1 MNSPENMQNE
11 FMMMMMM
18 MNNAGMMNPM
28 MMNNAGMMN
37 PMMMNNGG
45 MMNPMMMNQMM
56 MNNAG
61 MMNNFGMNFENPNNN
76 FIHQV
81 NNFEQLEDPNNKKV
95 YLKIGDHYS
104 EPIIIN
110 KYDNINTVRVK
121 LLSYLKSIGKPLL
134 RPPYPREVIERIS
147 PNETLEYLI
156 ERGVYEKCPNIEKI
170 NGKSVYKIDEIKNG
184 DKLYLDIPLRGG
196 GGPLIEFA
204 DVDKMSKAKKIKFS
218 KNAAKWRKVSQ
229 GLNLFGKCINKKCEA
244 YGNEVIFIAGINV
257 KFDINLKA
265 KEIVCPI
272 CSKNFIPNTL
282 GFWKCEYQIKGEK
295 LKDGEY
301 IQVNINGK
309 ETKGNDFEYYD
320 TNESGTTFWSKLIIC
335 VGYIQKM
342 KYKE

>member
-1 MNSPENMQNE
+1 MNSPLNMQNQ
-11 FMMMMMM
+11 FMM

-37 PMMMNNGG
+37 PMMMNNAGMMNPMMINNAGMMNPMMINNDG
-45 MMNPMMMNQMM
+45 MMNPMMMND
-56 MNNAG
+56 AG
-61 MMNNFGMNFENPNNN
+61 MMNPFMMNNN
-76 FIHQV
+76 DWM
-81 NNFEQLEDPNNKKV
+81 ENKKV
-95 YLKIGDHYS
+95 YLLIGKFGEDNY

-110 KYDNINTVRVK
+110 KDDDINTLREK
-121 LLSYLKSIGKPLL
+121 LLSCLKSIGKPLC
-134 RPPYPREVIERIS
+134 RHPYPGEVIERIS
-147 PNETLEYLI
+147 QNETLEYLI
-156 ERGVYEKCPNIEKI
+156 ERGVFEKYPKIGKI
-170 NGKSVYKIDEIKNG
+170 NGSRFYKVDELKNG
-184 DKLYLDIPLRGG
+184 DKLFLYIPIRGG

-204 DVDKMSKAKKIKFS
+204 DVDKMSKTKNLKFS
-218 KNAAKWRKVSQ
+218 KNAKKWRKVSQ

-301 IQVNINGK
+301 IPVNINGK
-309 ETKGNDFEYYD
+309 ETKGNNFEYYD
-320 TNESGTTFWSKLIIC
+320 TNESGTSFWSKLIIC
-335 VGYIQKM
+335 VGYIQEM
-342 KYKE
+342 KYKK

>member
-1 MNSPENMQNE
+1 MNSPLNMQNQ
-11 FMMMMMM
+11 FMM

-37 PMMMNNGG
+37 PMMINNDG
-45 MMNPMMMNQMM
+45 MMNPMMMND
-56 MNNAG
+56 AG
-61 MMNNFGMNFENPNNN
+61 MMNPFMMNNN
-76 FIHQV
+76 DWM
-81 NNFEQLEDPNNKKV
+81 ENKKV
-95 YLKIGDHYS
+95 YLLIGKFGEDNY

-110 KYDNINTVRVK
+110 KDDDINTLREK
-121 LLSYLKSIGKPLL
+121 LLSCLKSIGKPLCRDPL
-134 RPPYPREVIERIS
+134 PGEVIERIS

-156 ERGVYEKCPNIEKI
+156 ERGVFEKYPYIHNIKRRRI
-170 NGKSVYKIDEIKNG
+170 VYNVDEIKNG
-184 DKLYLDIPLRGG
+184 DKLFLDIPLRGG

-204 DVDKMSKAKKIKFS
+204 DVDKMSKTKNLKFS
-218 KNAAKWRKVSQ
+218 KNAKKWRKVSQ

-301 IQVNINGK
+301 IPVNINGK
-309 ETKGNDFEYYD
+309 ETKGNNFEYYD
-320 TNESGTTFWSKLIIC
+320 TNESGTAFWSKLIIC
-335 VGYIQKM
+335 VGYIQEM
-342 KYKE
+342 KYKK

>member
-1 MNSPENMQNE
+1 MNSPLNMQNQ
-11 FMMMMMM
+11 FMM
-18 MNNAGMMNPM
+18 MNND
-28 MMNNAGMMN
+28 GMMN

-45 MMNPMMMNQMM
+45 MMNPMMMNNGRM

-61 MMNNFGMNFENPNNN
+61 MMNPMMINNDGMMNPMMMNDAGMMNPFMMNNN
-76 FIHQV
+76 DGM
-81 NNFEQLEDPNNKKV
+81 ENKKV
-95 YLKIGDHYS
+95 YLLIGKFGEDNY

-110 KYDNINTVRVK
+110 KDDDINTLREK
-121 LLSYLKSIGKPLL
+121 LLSCLKSIGKPLCR
-134 RPPYPREVIERIS
+134 RPNPGEVIKRIS
-147 PNETLEYLI
+147 QNETLEYLI
-156 ERGVYEKCPNIEKI
+156 KRGVFEKSPDIKKI
-170 NGKSVYKIDEIKNG
+170 KGRICSYYVYKVDQIKNG
-184 DKLYLDIPLRGG
+184 DKLFLDIPLRGAA

-204 DVDKMSKAKKIKFS
+204 DVDKMSKTKNLKFS
-218 KNAAKWRKVSQ
+218 KNAKKWRKVSQ

-301 IQVNINGK
+301 IPVNINGK
-309 ETKGNDFEYYD
+309 ETKGNNFEYYD
-320 TNESGTTFWSKLIIC
+320 TNESGTSFWSKLIIC

>member
-1 MNSPENMQNE
+1 MNSPLDMQNQ
-11 FMMMMMM
+11 F
-18 MNNAGMMNPM
+18 M

-45 MMNPMMMNQMM
+45 MMNPMMMNNAGMM
-56 MNNAG
+56 NPMMINNAG
-61 MMNNFGMNFENPNNN
+61 MMNPMMINNDGMMNPMMMNDAGMMNPFMMNNN
-76 FIHQV
+76 DWM
-81 NNFEQLEDPNNKKV
+81 ENKKV
-95 YLKIGDHYS
+95 YLLIGKFGEDNY

-110 KYDNINTVRVK
+110 KDDDINTLREK
-121 LLSYLKSIGKPLL
+121 LLSCLKSIGKPLC
-134 RPPYPREVIERIS
+134 RHPYPGEVIERIS
-147 PNETLEYLI
+147 QNETLEYLI
-156 ERGVYEKCPNIEKI
+156 ERGVFEKYPKIGKI
-170 NGKSVYKIDEIKNG
+170 NGSRFYKVDELKNG
-184 DKLYLDIPLRGG
+184 DKLFLYIPIRGG

-204 DVDKMSKAKKIKFS
+204 DVDKMSKTKNLKFS
-218 KNAAKWRKVSQ
+218 KNAKKWRKVSQ

-301 IQVNINGK
+301 IPVNINGK
-309 ETKGNDFEYYD
+309 ETKGNNFEYYD

-335 VGYIQKM
+335 VGYIQEM

>member
-1 MNSPENMQNE
+1 MNSPLDMQNQ
-11 FMMMMMM
+11 FMM
-18 MNNAGMMNPM
+18 MNNAGMMNPIMMNQM
-28 MMNNAGMMN
+28 MMN
-37 PMMMNNGG
+37 PI
-45 MMNPMMMNQMM
+45 MMNQMM

-61 MMNNFGMNFENPNNN
+61 MMNPLMMNNVGMMNNAGINFENQNNN
-76 FIHQV
+76 FL
-81 NNFEQLEDPNNKKV
+81 NNFGHPEDPNNKKV
-95 YLKIGDHYS
+95 YLEIGKDNYAS
-104 EPIIIN
+104 IIIN
-110 KYDNINTVRVK
+110 KDDDINTVREK
-121 LLSYLKSIGKPLL
+121 LLSYLISIGKPLC
-134 RPPYPREVIERIS
+134 REPYPGEVIKRIS

-156 ERGVYEKCPNIEKI
+156 ERGVYEEYPNIEI
-170 NGKSVYKIDEIKNG
+170 NGHSVFTVDGIKNG
-184 DKLYLDIPLRGG
+184 DKLYLDIPLRGA

-204 DVDKMSKAKKIKFS
+204 DVDKMSKTKKLKFS

-295 LKDGEY
+295 LKNGEY
-301 IQVNINGK
+301 IQININGK

-335 VGYIQKM
+335 VGYIQEM

>member
-1 MNSPENMQNE
+1 M
-11 FMMMMMM
+11 
-18 MNNAGMMNPM
+18 
-28 MMNNAGMMN
+28 
-37 PMMMNNGG
+37 
-45 MMNPMMMNQMM
+45 
-56 MNNAG
+56 
-61 MMNNFGMNFENPNNN
+61 
-76 FIHQV
+76 
-81 NNFEQLEDPNNKKV
+81 
-95 YLKIGDHYS
+95 Y
-104 EPIIIN
+104 
-110 KYDNINTVRVK
+110 
-121 LLSYLKSIGKPLL
+121 
-134 RPPYPREVIERIS
+134 EV
-147 PNETLEYLI
+147 
-156 ERGVYEKCPNIEKI
+156 
-170 NGKSVYKIDEIKNG
+170 DEIKNG
-184 DKLYLDIPLRGG
+184 DKLYLGIPLRGA

-204 DVDKMSKAKKIKFS
+204 DVDKMSKTKKLKFS